1 MTWFS
6 SRFGDLVG
14 GAENVS
20 FSKLMLKGLIKFDS
34 FELSCTSMLLVKEL
48 SLSEELLR
56 VQC

>member
-14 GAENVS
+14 GAENAS